1 MFMGKEMTDHS
12 KLLDSPTKIAEEG
25 RRFYDEQHKANLER
39 DRNGEYVAI
48 DVLTGS
54 AYVARFPELAIEEA
68 REKAPNGVFHLIR
81 IGAPGAFKVSFGS
94 GSNDDFWG
102 RPLRQSR

>member
-1 MFMGKEMTDHS
+1 MTDHS

-25 RRFYDEQHKANLER
+25 HRFYDEQYKADLER

-48 DVLTGS
+48 DVSTGS
-54 AYVARFPELAIEEA
+54 AYVARYPELAIEEA

-81 IGAPGAFKVSFGS
+81 IGAPGAFKVSFGF